1 MTAARHRRRAVRA
14 TPRPPARARVA
25 AAAVARVPA
34 RLARRLTS
42 ALWHLVRRLLPP
54 PLRRMLVR
62 AAKAVAA
69 VWRLVPPMPL
79 AVRLALSHVAV
90 LIVALGAINT
100 ATQVLVSG
108 DLAGIL
114 GRLEPAL
121 AILAELSL
129 QKAGAE
135 AFWPALGVGLAAAL
149 TLSLLFSR
157 FLLRPLRQIS
167 AATHRLAE
175 GHYDDVLEIPREPGL
190 ARLVEDVNRLAK
202 ALADIERR
210 RARLVSE
217 IAHEMRTPL
226 TILSGQIEGMADG
239 IFPSDE
245 AMFASLAD
253 DLTRLR
259 RLVDDL
265 SNLSRAEEGAFD
277 LQRTAVDVTALAGDT
292 AAWLRPQ
299 FDDARVTLV
308 AFPGPPVIA
317 LLDPGR
323 IKQVLINL
331 LGNALAA
338 CDPGG
343 LVTIAVRVAPDPEPH
358 VEIRVQDDGIGIAA
372 HDLARIFTRFERVE
386 HPGRPAP
393 SGGSGIG
400 LTIAQGI
407 ARAHGGYITATSPGV
422 GLGATFIVR
431 LPLPGR
437 ATVPGAPEQLD
448 HRR

>member
-1 MTAARHRRRAVRA
+1 
-14 TPRPPARARVA
+14 
-25 AAAVARVPA
+25 
-34 RLARRLTS
+34 
-42 ALWHLVRRLLPP
+42 
-54 PLRRMLVR
+54 
-62 AAKAVAA
+62 
-69 VWRLVPPMPL
+69 
-79 AVRLALSHVAV
+79 
-90 LIVALGAINT
+90 
-100 ATQVLVSG
+100 VLVTGDISG
-108 DLAGIL
+108 VL
-114 GRLEPAL
+114 GQLEPAL
-121 AILAELSL
+121 AVLAELSL
-129 QKAGAE
+129 QEAGAE
-135 AFWPALGVGLAAAL
+135 AFWPGLGVGLVAAL

-175 GHYDDVLEIPREPGL
+175 GHYDDVLEVPREPGL
-190 ARLVEDVNRLAK
+190 ARLVEDVNRLAA

-277 LQRTAVDVTALAGDT
+277 LRRTAVDVTTLAGDT
-292 AAWLRPQ
+292 VAWLRPQ

-308 AFPGPPVIA
+308 AVPGPPVIA

-323 IKQVLINL
+323 IRQVLINL

-343 LVTIAVRVAPDPEPH
+343 LVTIAVRVAHDPEPH

-407 ARAHGGYITATSPGV
+407 ARAHGGHITATSPGP

-437 ATVPGAPEQLD
+437 AAVPEYGQMD
-448 HRR
+448 QRS